1 MHLNSADTHCVTVP
15 VLGKCPARNKMVVS
29 YTGLKAIDF
38 PSNTGYETIYR
49 DRKQYSGWCR
59 NRETNEWDTWL
70 PFSICKK
77 QKKKIVSS
85 ITAVPNCIQGS
96 VLLTHHEAS
105 LFTQKRTIFK
115 PLRNVAAKWLQLLLR
130 LGEVPRSH
138 LGPQTGYP
146 NWCSSWFLPVS
157 PWKFRRSTLNEAT
170 TVPFHVLPNSS
181 IIPSI
186 NSTQPEIMTASLNK
200 PQIYVH
206 ARTVSAKPRIN
217 CWI

>member
-77 QKKKIVSS
+77 QKKNCKFYYSS
-85 ITAVPNCIQGS
+85 SKLYSRKCFTYTSRSFALYPKENNFQAVTERGGQVVTA
-96 VLLTHHEAS
+96 TA
-105 LFTQKRTIFK
+105 
-115 PLRNVAAKWLQLLLR
+115 
-130 LGEVPRSH
+130 
-138 LGPQTGYP
+138 
-146 NWCSSWFLPVS
+146 SSWGGPTFTSRPTDRLS
-157 PWKFRRSTLNEAT
+157 
-170 TVPFHVLPNSS
+170 
-181 IIPSI
+181 
-186 NSTQPEIMTASLNK
+186 
-200 PQIYVH
+200 
-206 ARTVSAKPRIN
+206 
-217 CWI
+217 